1 MHPDTLPRR
10 HAAPRVR
17 RLLQRRRAAWRAIK
31 EYPMSWP
38 SFTRT
43 LAPIVA
49 VVAALGGP
57 MPSASAAALG
67 TPTTYSNLVWS
78 TSFTASGLTTCT
90 QLVIDATGDLTRSDA
105 LVLYGALN
113 CNNGVYGVTGSV
125 FTASDATLHITM
137 MVGGYTV
144 SCPRIAGYA
153 GNCTVYDADW
163 VSRGSGVIQ
172 LL

>member
-1 MHPDTLPRR
+1 MNRFFFPRALGLAVAATAVLGL
-10 HAAPRVR
+10 AAP
-17 RLLQRRRAAWRAIK
+17 A
-31 EYPMSWP
+31 
-38 SFTRT
+38 
-43 LAPIVA
+43 
-49 VVAALGGP
+49 
-57 MPSASAAALG
+57 ASAANLG
-67 TPTTYSNLVWS
+67 STTTYSNLVWS
-78 TSFTASGLTTCT
+78 ASFTAPGLTGCT
-90 QLVIDATGDLTRSDA
+90 QLVIDATGDLVRSDA

-125 FTASDATLHITM
+125 FTASDNTLHMTM
-137 MVGGYTV
+137 MVAGYTV

>member
-1 MHPDTLPRR
+1 MEGVQVCAADADAVYAHEGFAGGGLLRHGRCGSYKGAGRFQEDGIHVYSVFSHFPAHPSSRADGVGESR
-10 HAAPRVR
+10 HF
-17 RLLQRRRAAWRAIK
+17 ISMK
-31 EYPMSWP
+31 
-38 SFTRT
+38 RT
-43 LAPIVA
+43 HTG
-49 VVAALGGP
+49 LG
-57 MPSASAAALG
+57 
-67 TPTTYSNLVWS
+67 
-78 TSFTASGLTTCT
+78 TCT
-90 QLVIDATGDLTRSDA
+90 QLVLDATGDLVRSDA

-137 MVGGYTV
+137 MVAGYTV

-163 VSRGSGVIQ
+163 VSRGTGVIQ

>member
-1 MHPDTLPRR
+1 MNRT
-10 HAAPRVR
+10 
-17 RLLQRRRAAWRAIK
+17 
-31 EYPMSWP
+31 
-38 SFTRT
+38 SFTRGLT
-43 LAPIVA
+43 HALA
-49 VVAALGGP
+49 AALVAGGTATA
-57 MPSASAAALG
+57 ASAAAVG

-78 TSFTASGLTTCT
+78 TSFTASGLNGCT
-90 QLVIDATGDLTRSDA
+90 QLVIDATGDLVRSDA

-125 FTASDATLHITM
+125 FTASDNTLHITM
-137 MVGGYTV
+137 MVAGYTV

-163 VSRGSGVIQ
+163 VSRGTGVIQ

>member
-1 MHPDTLPRR
+1 MIRLSCVRALVPVLGALL
-10 HAAPRVR
+10 AA
-17 RLLQRRRAAWRAIK
+17 A
-31 EYPMSWP
+31 
-38 SFTRT
+38 
-43 LAPIVA
+43 
-49 VVAALGGP
+49 GG
-57 MPSASAAALG
+57 SASASGVG

-78 TSFTASGLTTCT
+78 ASFTAAGLTTCS
-90 QLVIDATGDLTRSDA
+90 QLVIDATGDLSRSDA

-125 FTASDATLHITM
+125 FTASDATLHLTM

-144 SCPRIAGYA
+144 SCPRIAGYV

-163 VSRGSGVIQ
+163 ISRGTGQIR